1 MIQRMVGCQCNS
13 QWVSPPFQRHS
24 MGNDRLNLI
33 SKAGR
38 KVEYKMQHIEN
49 VNNQSVMKV
58 LEWFLYREILHC

>member
-1 MIQRMVGCQCNS
+1 
-13 QWVSPPFQRHS
+13 